1 MATIMKVLITSMP
14 ILVLIACSTNT
25 TTASPSQ
32 ETHSDVSSLETV
44 QIETPVPAAT
54 PVSTETP
61 VPAATPVST
70 ETPVPTATPMST
82 ETPVPTATATP
93 VPSPSPTPLPSAT
106 PLPTQTPTPTVFEQ
120 ISKRRIV
127 YMRDGE
133 RLLEE
138 TARNTALYRAG
149 RIPFYELCDDLR
161 EVIYLVIDFSD
172 FVDNTIADNVDKMT
186 TAEINHALAYQEELA
201 GIIWAWAESNREE
214 IAACGF
220 D

>member
-1 MATIMKVLITSMP
+1 MATIMKVLTTSMP

-25 TTASPSQ
+25 TTTSPSQ
-32 ETHSDVSSLETV
+32 ETQSEVSSLETI
-44 QIETPVPAAT
+44 QIEIPVPTAT
-54 PVSTETP
+54 ATLVSTETP
-61 VPAATPVST
+61 VPPATATPVST
-70 ETPVPTATPMST
+70 ETPVPTAT
-82 ETPVPTATATP
+82 ATS

-106 PLPTQTPTPTVFEQ
+106 PLPTQMPTPTVFEQ
-120 ISKRRIV
+120 ISKRRIT

-138 TARNTALYRAG
+138 TARNTVLYRAG
-149 RIPFYELCDDLR
+149 RIPFYELCDNLR

-201 GIIWAWAESNREE
+201 GIIFAWAENNREE
-214 IAACGF
+214 IVACGF